1 MDHDVADAALLQQC
15 GLSGCS
21 RIIWDI
27 KSSSDSSIDLQEDFC
42 SEPSHC
48 SDVDEQPRLE
58 ETRLELSDDDTG
70 SGQDPSLELEE
81 DEMEASWAPGS
92 SVGDWFPKGQPM
104 NESSQVIIL
113 NVYLSLTKLPIGT
126 LKDIVSALGGT
137 HAATVPFALR
147 AAAGLLCLSPIRIYR
162 TVIKVKQNGW
172 GPVPQPSCNHMAE
185 PVSGGRAQDNDGM
198 QVQKSK
204 QVLLTLTRAALG
216 TRSAHAPAS
225 EYVKHIARLAVEGVD
240 VGHKYHTREHFKDVE
255 FLAARCLQS
264 YDAQDIRRPLSGLG
278 IRSDFA
284 ILMDGVPVGG
294 VKAYGRHGTVVVI
307 CLSGVSPHTHRLHAK
322 FIAWCKLN
330 RGHGGEE
337 TAVAVANALAAQPI
351 ALTLKELRASLSLVG
366 GDGAAVA
373 GGPDRKNPGTQA
385 GELLWN
391 MVHPAQARDEGQLL
405 VDLALPIGVR
415 MRRRSADEQRLHLC
429 TEWDKFHRE
438 DIALSRA
445 IKKCALAGEVYE
457 VCAAMDAMFHHGD
470 GKLLLQTAARAVGEP
485 HRSGW
490 MPGMTRK
497 AVGLASEPGNLLANF
512 AAYVAGLHARMEWK
526 REGHGQHNVG
536 TMIEIGRRLT
546 TLDFVAFTLLFRD
559 IMRRA
564 VAPWSAAIQSA
575 SLEPWAL
582 QRKQEEHES
591 TARQMLSLLRWMREL
606 ARVCVLLRQL
616 RTSTLCCVRV
626 FSHRRVSFFLSA
638 RLVTHTL
645 ELRGASFC
653 RRSQW
658 P

>member
-1 MDHDVADAALLQQC
+1 MMWQTRPCCNSVVSQAVLGSYGTSRAAATAALTYR
-15 GLSGCS
+15 
-21 RIIWDI
+21 RI
-27 KSSSDSSIDLQEDFC
+27 SC

-113 NVYLSLTKLPIGT
+113 NVYLSLKKLPIGT

-172 GPVPQPSCNHMAE
+172 RPVAQPSCNRIAE

-198 QVQKSK
+198 QVQKQK

-225 EYVKHIARLAVEGVD
+225 EYVKHIARLAVEGVH

-307 CLSGVSPHTHRLHAK
+307 CLSGVSPHTQ
-322 FIAWCKLN
+322 IACQI
-330 RGHGGEE
+330 HCM
-337 TAVAVANALAAQPI
+337 V
-351 ALTLKELRASLSLVG
+351 
-366 GDGAAVA
+366 
-373 GGPDRKNPGTQA
+373 QA
-385 GELLWN
+385 
-391 MVHPAQARDEGQLL
+391 
-405 VDLALPIGVR
+405 
-415 MRRRSADEQRLHLC
+415 
-429 TEWDKFHRE
+429 
-438 DIALSRA
+438 
-445 IKKCALAGEVYE
+445 
-457 VCAAMDAMFHHGD
+457 
-470 GKLLLQTAARAVGEP
+470 
-485 HRSGW
+485 
-490 MPGMTRK
+490 
-497 AVGLASEPGNLLANF
+497 
-512 AAYVAGLHARMEWK
+512 
-526 REGHGQHNVG
+526 
-536 TMIEIGRRLT
+536 
-546 TLDFVAFTLLFRD
+546 
-559 IMRRA
+559 
-564 VAPWSAAIQSA
+564 
-575 SLEPWAL
+575 EPWAWRRGDSGGCR
-582 QRKQEEHES
+582 QRP
-591 TARQMLSLLRWMREL
+591 
-606 ARVCVLLRQL
+606 
-616 RTSTLCCVRV
+616 
-626 FSHRRVSFFLSA
+626 
-638 RLVTHTL
+638 
-645 ELRGASFC
+645 RGAADCSHIERAPC
-653 RRSQW
+653 ELEPRGRGWRRSRRRPRPEESW
-658 P
+658 DTGRRIVMEHGASSAGTG